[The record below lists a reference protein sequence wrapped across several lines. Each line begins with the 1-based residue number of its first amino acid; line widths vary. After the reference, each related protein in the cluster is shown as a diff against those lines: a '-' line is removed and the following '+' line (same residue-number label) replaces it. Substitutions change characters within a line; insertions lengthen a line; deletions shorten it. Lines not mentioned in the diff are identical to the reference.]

1 MNQIF
6 SNKRSYVFAGRIAF
20 ALLIAILGISPRLA
34 SAQTALPA
42 GAPSALAQKLL
53 EPKSGEGAFD
63 TPFFDAK
70 EEPLTLSS
78 LKGQGVVLNFW
89 ATWCAPCV
97 HEMPALDALA
107 AKLNGQGVRVIAV
120 SEDRN
125 ALAKVPAFYKD
136 KGIEHLDVYFDQ
148 KSALSRKFGID
159 GLPTTLLIGADG
171 QEIGRIKGVLPW
183 DDDAIVAYLARAL
196 ATR

>member
-6 SNKRSYVFAGRIAF
+6 LKKRTYFSAGRIAF
-20 ALLIAILGISPRLA
+20 ALLIAILVISPRLA

-63 TPFFDAK
+63 TPFFNAK
-70 EEPLTLSS
+70 EEPLTLNA

-97 HEMPALDALA
+97 LEMPALDTLA
-107 AKLNGQGVRVIAV
+107 GTLNGRGVRVVAV
-120 SEDRN
+120 SEDRGALTKVPTFYAEKGITQLEVFYDRKG
-125 ALAKVPAFYKD
+125 ALA
-136 KGIEHLDVYFDQ
+136 
-148 KSALSRKFGID
+148 RKFGVD
-159 GLPTTLLIGADG
+159 GLPTTILIDADG
-171 QEIGRIKGVLPW
+171 REFGRVKGVLEW
-183 DDDAIVAYLARAL
+183 DDDAIVAYLAQVL
-196 ATR
+196 APR